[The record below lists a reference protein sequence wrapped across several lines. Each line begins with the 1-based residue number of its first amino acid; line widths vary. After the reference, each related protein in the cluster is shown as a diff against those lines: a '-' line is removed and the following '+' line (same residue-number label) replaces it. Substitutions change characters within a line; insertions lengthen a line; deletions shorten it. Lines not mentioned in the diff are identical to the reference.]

1 MILKQED
8 LRLVFRCDEN
18 QLVDAFLKFNGNP
31 NDVLVIPILP
41 PSIYAEK
48 LRSVGDAFI
57 CAVMTRMSPE
67 NVEPKQVL
75 CEVYRPPSPMSQEV
89 EEQPERYIMSSPN
102 KETAI
107 ARLLES
113 LINTLQQEPEFS
125 EDLRDFVHPM
135 SNTT

>member
-57 CAVMTRMSPE
+57 CAA
-67 NVEPKQVL
+67 N
-75 CEVYRPPSPMSQEV
+75 RPRAHANPHM
-89 EEQPERYIMSSPN
+89 N
-102 KETAI
+102 
-107 ARLLES
+107 
-113 LINTLQQEPEFS
+113 
-125 EDLRDFVHPM
+125 
-135 SNTT
+135 